1 MTLHIG
7 IFMFK
12 FHNQLLPIA
21 FNTYFTTV
29 DHIHKYNTRSA
40 ARKSYHLPRVRTNY
54 GKFNIRFQGPKIWN
68 SIAEHVKSP
77 SLRQFKG
84 PFTHA
89 IFDAIS
95 DAISRTKRSLPY
107 PARMLFSRSIAWI
120 GKKVITYY
128 L

>member
-1 MTLHIG
+1 MI
-7 IFMFK
+7 
-12 FHNQLLPIA
+12 LLSVPGAKSA
-21 FNTYFTTV
+21 F
-29 DHIHKYNTRSA
+29 TRNDAYWKTHVSVNNLIIPA
-40 ARKSYHLPRVRTNY
+40 AKGVAKP
-54 GKFNIRFQGPKIWN
+54 
-68 SIAEHVKSP
+68 
-77 SLRQFKG
+77 KG

-120 GKKVITYY
+120 GKKVITYF